1 MTAYV
6 IYEATINDLAQYEL
20 YKAAAAPSVAA
31 AGGRYITRGGDIE
44 SFEGAA
50 PARVVILEFADITAA
65 SAWYHSEQY
74 SEARTLRERACD
86 ARMFVVDGT
95 P

>member
-6 IYEATINDLAQYEL
+6 IYEATITDAAQYEL

-31 AGGRYITRGGDIE
+31 AGGRYIARGGDVE

-50 PARVVILEFADITAA
+50 PARVVVLEFPDLATAT
-65 SAWYHSEQY
+65 AWYRSEQY
-74 SEARTLRERACD
+74 TEARALRERACD
-86 ARMFVVDGT
+86 ARVFVVDGA

>member
-1 MTAYV
+1 
-6 IYEATINDLAQYEL
+6 
-20 YKAAAAPSVAA
+20 
-31 AGGRYITRGGDIE
+31 
-44 SFEGAA
+44 
-50 PARVVILEFADITAA
+50 VILEFADIAA
-65 SAWYHSEQY
+65 ARAWYDGEQY

>member
-6 IYEATINDLAQYEL
+6 IYEATITDAAQYEL
-20 YKAAAAPSVAA
+20 YKTAAAAAVKA
-31 AGGRYITRGGDIE
+31 AGGRYIARGGDSE

-50 PARVVILEFADITAA
+50 PARVVILEFADIAAA

-86 ARMFVVDGT
+86 ARMFVVDGA

>member
-6 IYEATINDLAQYEL
+6 IYEAMITDTAQYEL
-20 YKAAAAPSVAA
+20 YKTAAAASVTA
-31 AGGRYITRGGDIE
+31 AGGRYIARGGEVE
-44 SFEGAA
+44 SFEGAT
-50 PARVVILEFADITAA
+50 PARVVIVEFPDLATAT
-65 SAWYHSEQY
+65 AWYRSEQY
-74 SEARTLRERACD
+74 IEARALRERACD